1 MKFKWIFIMLVVLVI
16 AFITPAVMTGDFG
29 PLNTMV
35 QGTNYQPPQSSRST
49 RQTVLKWQDA
59 QGRWHFGD
67 EAPEGAN
74 VHEVKVDTAA
84 NILAPVKVAAKESE
98 NKPSAPAMPDMGGLP
113 IATPA
118 KAMEAIEQANQVKA
132 MMEKRNEALELR

>member
-1 MKFKWIFIMLVVLVI
+1 
-16 AFITPAVMTGDFG
+16 MTGDFG

-35 QGTNYQPPQSSRST
+35 QSTNYQPPQSSRST

-67 EAPEGAN
+67 EAPEGVN

-113 IATPA
+113 IATPT
-118 KAMEAIEQANQVKA
+118 KALEAIEQANQVKA

>member
-16 AFITPAVMTGDFG
+16 AFIIPAVMKGDFG

-35 QGTNYQPPQSSRST
+35 QSTNYQPPQSSRST

-67 EAPEGAN
+67 EAPEGVN

-84 NILAPVKVAAKESE
+84 NILAPVKVAAPESE
-98 NKPSAPAMPDMGGLP
+98 NKPSAPAMPDMSGLP
-113 IATPA
+113 IATPT
-118 KAMEAIEQANQVKA
+118 KALEAIEQANQVKA

>member
-1 MKFKWIFIMLVVLVI
+1 MLVVLVI

-35 QGTNYQPPQSSRST
+35 QSTNYQPPQSSRST

-67 EAPEGAN
+67 EAPEGVN

-98 NKPSAPAMPDMGGLP
+98 NKPSAPAILIWEAYLLP
-113 IATPA
+113 HQQ
-118 KAMEAIEQANQVKA
+118 KH
-132 MMEKRNEALELR
+132 